1 MHPRPC
7 VLGEGRTRPPGA
19 PAPRPPCQD
28 MGTARPTRD
37 ALLGCKD
44 FSSPQSPLPCRGL
57 PGPPA
62 TWRRASRCARESRA
76 RGRACAPATPTAPA
90 PAQEL
95 SCRLGLGTLL
105 PARGDTRALTCV
117 RHDSVLCRRLTSKFP
132 RVSNVV
138 QVARSYL
145 EMHSERPSSRSC
157 PPPTPTARGLLGAGA
172 WPPSLWGPSRE
183 LLSHRAW
190 PLHSGVCLA
199 GPPMSLSLPRTSLT
213 L

>member
-95 SCRLGLGTLL
+95 SCRLGWGLCCRPVETHAHSRVCGTTLCS
-105 PARGDTRALTCV
+105 AGDLHQSFHA
-117 RHDSVLCRRLTSKFP
+117 FP
-132 RVSNVV
+132 MLFKSPEV
-138 QVARSYL
+138 
-145 EMHSERPSSRSC
+145 
-157 PPPTPTARGLLGAGA
+157 T
-172 WPPSLWGPSRE
+172 
-183 LLSHRAW
+183 
-190 PLHSGVCLA
+190 
-199 GPPMSLSLPRTSLT
+199 
-213 L
+213 